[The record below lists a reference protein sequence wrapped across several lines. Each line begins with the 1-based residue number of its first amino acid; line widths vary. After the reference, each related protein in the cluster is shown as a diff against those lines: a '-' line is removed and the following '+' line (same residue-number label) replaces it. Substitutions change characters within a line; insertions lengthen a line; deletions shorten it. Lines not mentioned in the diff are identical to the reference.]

1 MTNIPQSEFLST
13 RNLGQV
19 FNNTTAT
26 YKFYWFLSLL
36 QMHNEEKAYRMKV
49 TDLVIRMVANA
60 WYPVHYFRL
69 SFGKLDSLPEVIRE
83 LQWMTRL
90 PMDANRQEII
100 KCLTDNLDDKEIAST
115 LDKLT
120 KHVPYRFLSPWINT
134 ADNKEMVE
142 RSHTLENGCLYS
154 LHKTKDDF
162 HIAINPAWD
171 RYLTDYYG
179 ILTDFV
185 NWNLTLFLQ
194 SRNPNIPNIPNK
206 LTRPVE
212 RAALTRQHR
221 FWNDVIKIGG
231 NVHCIYS
238 GNALHVGDYAIDHFM
253 PWSFVAHDQ
262 LWNLIPADI
271 SVNSS
276 KSDRLPILEKYLPRL
291 AEEHRNAI
299 KIYLNTGKNPA
310 ALDDFTSLGY
320 SPRDLLNLN
329 RESFLSVYQQ
339 TFTPLFQIARNIGY
353 DVYN

>member
-1 MTNIPQSEFLST
+1 MQISRRSI
-13 RNLGQV
+13 
-19 FNNTTAT
+19 
-26 YKFYWFLSLL
+26 
-36 QMHNEEKAYRMKV
+36 
-49 TDLVIRMVANA
+49 IRIN
-60 WYPVHYFRL
+60 
-69 SFGKLDSLPEVIRE
+69 
-83 LQWMTRL
+83 
-90 PMDANRQEII
+90 

-154 LHKTKDDF
+154 IHKTKDDF

-231 NVHCIYS
+231 NVHCISKIAQLGRDKSMIPY
-238 GNALHVGDYAIDHFM
+238 LCVLLPQTVRILQFLQLTVF
-253 PWSFVAHDQ
+253 WRWILSFPRAV
-262 LWNLIPADI
+262 
-271 SVNSS
+271 SS
-276 KSDRLPILEKYLPRL
+276 
-291 AEEHRNAI
+291 
-299 KIYLNTGKNPA
+299 
-310 ALDDFTSLGY
+310 
-320 SPRDLLNLN
+320 
-329 RESFLSVYQQ
+329 
-339 TFTPLFQIARNIGY
+339 
-353 DVYN
+353 

>member
-1 MTNIPQSEFLST
+1 M
-13 RNLGQV
+13 
-19 FNNTTAT
+19 
-26 YKFYWFLSLL
+26 
-36 QMHNEEKAYRMKV
+36 
-49 TDLVIRMVANA
+49 
-60 WYPVHYFRL
+60 
-69 SFGKLDSLPEVIRE
+69 
-83 LQWMTRL
+83 
-90 PMDANRQEII
+90 
-100 KCLTDNLDDKEIAST
+100 
-115 LDKLT
+115 
-120 KHVPYRFLSPWINT
+120 
-134 ADNKEMVE
+134 
-142 RSHTLENGCLYS
+142 
-154 LHKTKDDF
+154 
-162 HIAINPAWD
+162 
-171 RYLTDYYG
+171 
-179 ILTDFV
+179 
-185 NWNLTLFLQ
+185 
-194 SRNPNIPNIPNK
+194 
-206 LTRPVE
+206 
-212 RAALTRQHR
+212 
-221 FWNDVIKIGG
+221 IKIGG

-299 KIYLNTGKNPA
+299 KIYLNSDKNPA